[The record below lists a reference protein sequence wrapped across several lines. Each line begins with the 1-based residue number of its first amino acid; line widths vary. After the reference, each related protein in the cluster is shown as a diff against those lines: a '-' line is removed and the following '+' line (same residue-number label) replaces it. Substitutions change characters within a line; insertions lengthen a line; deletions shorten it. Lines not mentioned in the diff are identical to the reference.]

1 MKKIMMVAAI
11 AVAMLS
17 FDNAAKAQTVK
28 TTVNHAKTE
37 VKGAAKAGCCA
48 QANAAKKACS
58 PETGKAKK
66 ACCSEVGKAK
76 QTCDAK
82 PSASLQTAGK
92 KAAKAKRANLAVKKA
107 VK

>member
-1 MKKIMMVAAI
+1 MKKIMMVAAM

-17 FDNAAKAQTVK
+17 FGNAAKAQTVK

-58 PETGKAKK
+58 AETGKAKK

-76 QTCDAK
+76 QTCA
-82 PSASLQTAGK
+82 ANATLQTAGK
-92 KAAKAKRANLAVKKA
+92 RVAKAKKANPAVKKA